1 MENLETLVSPIV
13 TSALTEVESAANAA
27 DLDQVR
33 VRFLGKKGE
42 LTQLLKGLGK
52 LSPEERPKA
61 GGFINEAKQQVQ
73 AALNVKREGLENAA
87 LQARLAS
94 ETIDV
99 TLSGRSQD
107 LGTVHPITRTMER
120 ITDYFGNIGF
130 EVAQGP
136 EIEDDYHNFE
146 ALNIPGHHPAR
157 AMHDTFYFN
166 DASYEGS
173 RVLRT
178 HTSPVQVRVME
189 ALSKAGDKPP
199 IAIVCPGKVYRCDSD
214 QTHSPMFHQVEG
226 LYVAEKVS
234 FADLKSVLSDFLRV
248 FFERDDLKVRFRPSY
263 FPFTEPS
270 AEVDIEWGLN
280 EDGSTKWLEVLG
292 CGMVHPKVFEY
303 SGIDTSKYTGFA
315 FGMGVERFAML
326 RYGVNDL
333 RQFFDND
340 LRFLSQFN

>member
-13 TSALTEVESAANAA
+13 TSALSEVEAAANAA

-73 AALNVKREGLENAA
+73 AVLNEKREALEKSA
-87 LQARLAS
+87 LDARLAS

-99 TLSGRSQD
+99 TLSGRGQD

-120 ITDYFGNIGF
+120 ITEYFGNIGF
-130 EVAQGP
+130 SVAEGP

-166 DASYEGS
+166 DST
-173 RVLRT
+173 VLRT

-189 ALSKAGDKPP
+189 AFAKAGTTPP

-270 AEVDIEWGLN
+270 AEVDIEWGTN

-326 RYGVNDL
+326 RYGVKDL

-340 LRFLSQFN
+340 LRFLNQFN

>member
-13 TSALTEVESAANAA
+13 ASALSEVESAANAA

-61 GGFINEAKQQVQ
+61 GGYINEAKQQVQ
-73 AALNVKREGLENAA
+73 QALNIKREGLEAAA
-87 LQARLAS
+87 LEARLAS

-99 TLSGRSQD
+99 TLSGRGQD

-120 ITDYFGNIGF
+120 ITDYFGRIGF

-166 DASYEGS
+166 DNT
-173 RVLRT
+173 VLRT

-189 ALSKAGDKPP
+189 SFAKAGQEPP
-199 IAIVCPGKVYRCDSD
+199 ISIICPGKVYRCDSD

-248 FFERDDLKVRFRPSY
+248 FFERDDLQVRFRPSY

-270 AEVDIEWGLN
+270 AEVDIEWGRN
-280 EDGSTKWLEVLG
+280 KDGSIKWLEVLG

-303 SGIDTSKYTGFA
+303 SGIDPNKYSGFA
-315 FGMGVERFAML
+315 FGLGVERFAML

-333 RQFFDND
+333 RQFFEND
-340 LRFLSQFN
+340 LRFLNQFQ